1 MAVFNKTPGQEVAGS
16 IGWIHSIQDSAQN
29 TYAIK
34 DKEARSQIEDL
45 KTSITGGIHYVGQTS
60 TALTDGDT
68 TAVLAYAKDSSN
80 KDITSSLSKTTGF
93 EAGDI
98 VVVAASSEN
107 NGRYKMLEFIWNGT
121 MWSEFGSSGSLGA
134 LAFKNSATGTVSGT
148 LGHNA
153 NFSGTQATISHT
165 VSSTSFTDG
174 SATVTPLGSI
184 SVGTGAANYTPAGT
198 VSKPAVT
205 VTLEKVTNKYVAT
218 SESAGGKVNTAG
230 TAADFSANV
239 SNECMSFSWTP
250 NTPTDVTMPSFSA
263 QNIATGTVTKSE
275 LAATPTFT
283 GTGAELVFTGEAS
296 TGTASGTV
304 GVTIADHKYTP
315 AGSVSVD
322 PHEVNIDVTVE

>member
-1 MAVFNKTPGQEVAGS
+1 MAVFTKTATQELSGA
-16 IGWIHSIQDSAQN
+16 IGWVKSIQDSAGK
-29 TYAIK
+29 TYVIK
-34 DKEARSQIEDL
+34 DAEARSQIETL
-45 KTSITGGIHYVGQTS
+45 ATSITGGMHYIGQTS
-60 TALTDGDT
+60 TALTDGAT
-68 TAVLAYAKDSSN
+68 TATLAYAKDASN

-93 EAGDI
+93 NPGDI
-98 VVVAASSEN
+98 VVVAGQTGGS
-107 NGRYKMLEFIWNGT
+107 YKMLEFIWNGT
-121 MWSEFGSSGSLGA
+121 MWSEFGSTGSLGA
-134 LAFKNSATGTVSGT
+134 LAFKSSATGTVSGT
-148 LGHNA
+148 LSHSGS
-153 NFSGTQATISHT
+153 FSGTQATISHSVT
-165 VSSTSFTDG
+165 ATSFTNG
-174 SATVTPLGSI
+174 SATVTPVGSI

-218 SESAGGKVNTAG
+218 SASAGGKVNTAG

-304 GVTIADHKYTP
+304 GVTIADHSYKP
-315 AGSVSVD
+315 AGSISVTA
-322 PHEVNIDVTVE
+322 HTVGIDVTVE